1 TTTARILIYNAW
13 WFEAIMLLFMVN
25 FLGNIK
31 RYQLYKKEKWATL
44 ILHLSFILILLGAGI
59 TRYISYEGMMPIREG
74 ESSNQIFSEKTY
86 LTVLVDGQYKGE
98 TRRRTFEKELL
109 LSQATN
115 NDFTLSGEFDTIPFE
130 VKYEKFIM
138 GATETLKEDPNG
150 EVYLKLVES
159 GEGSRHEHYLKD
171 GEVANIHNLLFAL

>member
-1 TTTARILIYNAW
+1 
-13 WFEAIMLLFMVN
+13 
-25 FLGNIK
+25 
-31 RYQLYKKEKWATL
+31 
-44 ILHLSFILILLGAGI
+44 
-59 TRYISYEGMMPIREG
+59 
-74 ESSNQIFSEKTY
+74 
-86 LTVLVDGQYKGE
+86 LTVLVDGEYKGE

-115 NDFTLSGEFDTIPFE
+115 NDFTLSGKFDTIPFE
-130 VKYEKFIM
+130 VKYDKFIM

-171 GEVANIHNLLFAL
+171 GEVANIHNLLFALNKYTKGAVNINTTSENYTIETPFEGMVMRMA